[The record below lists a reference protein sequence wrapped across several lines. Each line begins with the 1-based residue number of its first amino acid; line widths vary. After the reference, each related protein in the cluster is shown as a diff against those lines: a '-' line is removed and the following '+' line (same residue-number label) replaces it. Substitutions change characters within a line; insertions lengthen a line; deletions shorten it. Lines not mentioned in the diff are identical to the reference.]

1 MFKKLFGKKRS
12 FRKMLTPVAA
22 IVMLAQPAGNVI
34 KAIPENI
41 EINNGALKIDDDENN
56 NGGYIV
62 TLSGYCEKTDGQ
74 DLDTTE
80 KKLIHVKKQLG
91 KDEDFK
97 FGVQLQKLNEE
108 DKLNVFLKDPNGGTV
123 MGRSTD
129 GKAVVIEVS
138 TDELKEVRDH
148 IIPEYQILLQENNLL
163 PVQNPNPVNPN
174 LENNVDNEL
183 NPLLNNPDDGDVAQ
197 EQNQNNP
204 ENQGQNQNN
213 NGVGG
218 FLLGAAL
225 GAVAGVVGKS
235 VVDNVTGTR
244 EQNQDQDWEDY
255 NQETTGEAEGV
266 ENSTDDSSDYDYD

>member
-1 MFKKLFGKKRS
+1 MFKKFFGRKRS

-22 IVMLAQPAGNVI
+22 IMMLAQPAGNVI